1 MGIALMNPVN
11 GGLTKTTYSKLVKIT
26 GMNYGSLMSAKSRKM
41 AIKCLKGF
49 YIVDENITGAE
60 KEFYLQK
67 FFNKYEV
74 WKKID
79 PNDFNIEYDKIDYYI
94 SNMGRVKSVRNNKEK
109 VLKQFEK
116 KWKRCSYLVFKI
128 NGKVIKVH
136 KAVAKYF
143 LDEPEDEKYIV
154 VHLDGNVFNNDCNNL
169 KWMNRKDVKGSLIKS
184 SQGTPVLKIDRETG
198 EVLDCYSSIREASRE
213 NYICRGS
220 ISDSIKGKNNTS
232 GGFMWAIDE
241 ESVLI

>member
-26 GMNYGSLMSAKSRKM
+26 GMSYGSLMSAKSRKM

-49 YIVDENITGAE
+49 YIVDENITGVE

-67 FFNKYEV
+67 FFNKHEV
-74 WKKID
+74 WKKIN
-79 PNDFNIEYDKIDYYI
+79 PNDFGIDYNKIDYYV

-109 VLKQFEK
+109 ILKQFDK
-116 KWKRCSYLVFKI
+116 KYKRGHELTFKI
-128 NGKVIKVH
+128 NGKIIRVY

-143 LDEPEDEKYIV
+143 LDEPKDKKYIV
-154 VHLDGNVFNNDCNNL
+154 IHLDGDVLNNECNNL
-169 KWMNRKDVKGSLIKS
+169 KWVDRKSVKGYLIKS
-184 SQGTPVLKIDRETG
+184 SQGTPILKIDRETG

-213 NYICRGS
+213 NYICRES
-220 ISDSIKGKNNTS
+220 IRSALKGKNNTS

-241 ESVLI
+241 ESALN